1 MNKQTKDSIISNT
14 VFVASAVGG
23 AKLSDGLVGL
33 LPMDSGD
40 TTTKKIT
47 QGALVLIGITGAA
60 FIKGKSMIAKATR
73 SASLG
78 GALMQAN
85 NLING
90 VVADSGAVKPATPES
105 TPAEKAMSNAFGL
118 GCGCQEEAV
127 SYPLLQ
133 MPSLNFAMRPS
144 AARNYGIQ
152 EGANVSADMFN

>member
-33 LPMDSGD
+33 LPINSGD
-40 TTTKKIT
+40 TTTKRIA
-47 QGALVLIGITGAA
+47 QGALILIGIGGSVM
-60 FIKGKSMIAKATR
+60 IKGKSMFATASR
-73 SASLG
+73 AASLG
-78 GALMQAN
+78 NALIQAN
-85 NLING
+85 NLVND

-144 AARNYGIQ
+144 VERNYGIR
-152 EGANVSADMFN
+152 EGQAISASLFN